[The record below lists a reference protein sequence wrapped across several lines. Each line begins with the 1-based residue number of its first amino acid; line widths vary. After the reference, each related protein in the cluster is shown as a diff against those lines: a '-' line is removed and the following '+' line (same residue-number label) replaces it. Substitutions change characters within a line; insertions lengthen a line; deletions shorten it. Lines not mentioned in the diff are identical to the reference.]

1 MVMCLSGD
9 HHQCVVSLSAAHD
22 SAVPMPHRQASSS
35 SRSCMPSVPGRR
47 SWPSVAHSGSCH
59 RLS

>member
-1 MVMCLSGD
+1 MVMCPSGD

-22 SAVPMPHRQASSS
+22 SAMMMPHRQASSS
-35 SRSCMPSVPGRR
+35 SSRTPLVPGRR
-47 SWPSVAHSGSCH
+47 SRPSMAHSGSCH